1 MFGSMF
7 SIELGGFFQSPEC
20 VADLQPIN
28 KWAVALALPWGVAI
42 FFLIWYKGMQYYF
55 RSNND
60 YDEAVDQTILQASV
74 QVCLIGLYTTVVRTS
89 FKIADCTTETHDQAS
104 ILIMDPRILCDEAMG
119 YQVLAFVAFG
129 LWNCVPF
136 LALTFQLCRYH
147 RRGIGVLERRMEES
161 MEFNIMYG
169 WAVKKYRTN
178 SHVAYL
184 WEVVNASIK
193 ILMVAGSELMYADNR
208 TILHSSVV
216 GVSLILHAIVRPY
229 KDKSAN
235 YLVCLFCLIDLLGV
249 FSKGSAIMQ
258 GFFLFCALITLLL
271 VLFLLSKTARSVS
284 KGHKDKEKQ
293 LKHHTVSFTHLRDEY
308 TDLEL
313 KLLCPILIV
322 VMPAQFLASLL
333 QHCLWKISRCC
344 CKNKK
349 QASGVMGAAT
359 KIKVVCTEQSDLEPR
374 SWSSSKEK

>member
-1 MFGSMF
+1 MINILGMFGSLF
-7 SIELGGFFQSPEC
+7 SLEMGGFFQSPDC
-20 VADLQPIN
+20 VADLQPMN
-28 KWAVALALPWGVAI
+28 KWAFALALPWAVALS
-42 FFLIWYKGMQYYF
+42 FYIWYKGMEYYF

-60 YDEAVDQTILQASV
+60 HDESVDQTILQASV

-89 FKIADCTTETHDQAS
+89 FKIADCTPETEFLES
-104 ILIMDPRILCDEAMG
+104 YLIMDPRILCDEAVG

-147 RRGIGVLERRMEES
+147 YKGIGVLERRMEES
-161 MEFNIMYG
+161 KEFNIMYG

-208 TILHSSVV
+208 TILHSTVV
-216 GVSLILHAIVRPY
+216 GVSLIMHAVIRPY
-229 KDKSAN
+229 KDKNAN

-249 FSKGSAIMQ
+249 FSGESAIMQ
-258 GFFLFCALITLLL
+258 GIFLGITFVTLLL
-271 VLFLLSKTARSVS
+271 VLYLLSKTARSMN
-284 KGHKDKEKQ
+284 KAQKEKHKQ
-293 LKHHTVSFTHLRDEY
+293 AGHQTVSISKLRDEF

-313 KLLCPILIV
+313 KMLCPILIV
-322 VMPAQFLASLL
+322 IVPVQLVMALIQR
-333 QHCLWKISRCC
+333 CVWKISKCC
-344 CKNKK
+344 CK
-349 QASGVMGAAT
+349 S
-359 KIKVVCTEQSDLEPR
+359 KIKNTVVSPEPR
-374 SWSSSKEK
+374 SWSSSSEK